1 MTPALGCIADDM
13 TGASDLAALL
23 ARSGARVSL
32 RFGVPDA
39 SDGSPD
45 DIEVIALKIRTVPVA
60 EAVAQA
66 RAALGW
72 LRAAGARRFFWK
84 YCSTFD
90 STPQGNIGPVA
101 EALMADLG
109 APATIYA
116 PSFPENGRTVWMGNL
131 FVGRQPLA
139 ESPMRDHPLTP
150 MRDSDL
156 TRLLAPQ
163 VRGRVALVD
172 GPTVAR
178 GPDAIRA
185 AFDAAV
191 ADGVAHVVTDA
202 VDDAGLEAIA
212 AALADLPLLT
222 GGSALARP
230 LPALLRAAGMLS
242 PATGAAALALP
253 PGPAL
258 VLSGSCSAMTRR
270 QVAAMI
276 AAGAPALRL
285 DPLALDRDGV
295 GAARDWLAAQSPQT
309 PALVYATAE
318 PEAVRAAQDR
328 LGREVA
334 GALVESAMAQLA
346 QDARAR
352 GVTRLVVAG
361 GETSGAVVAALCVRR
376 LVIGPEIAP
385 GVPWTRAQDGAGP
398 FGLALKSGN
407 FGGPAF
413 FAQAL
418 AMASAA

>member
-1 MTPALGCIADDM
+1 MTPALGCIADDV

-39 SDGSPD
+39 DED
-45 DIEVIALKIRTVPVA
+45 ADEIEVIALKIRTVPVA

-101 EALMADLG
+101 EALTADLG

-156 TRLLAPQ
+156 TRLLGRQ
-163 VRGRVALVD
+163 VRGRVGLVD
-172 GPTVAR
+172 GPTVAQ

-191 ADGVAHVVTDA
+191 ADGVAHVVADA
-202 VDDAGLEAIA
+202 VDDAGLDAIA
-212 AALADLPLLT
+212 AACADLPLLT

-230 LPALLRAAGMLS
+230 LPALLRAAGELA
-242 PATGAAALALP
+242 PPAAAASLALP
-253 PGPAL
+253 AGPAL

-276 AAGAPALRL
+276 DAGAPALRL
-285 DPLALDRDGV
+285 DPLAIARDGIA
-295 GAARDWLAAQSPQT
+295 AARDWLAAQTPDR
-309 PALVYATAE
+309 PALVYATAD
-318 PEAVRAAQDR
+318 PDAVRQAQDR
-328 LGREVA
+328 LGREAA
-334 GALVESAMAQLA
+334 GSLVEDAMARLA

-352 GVTRLVVAG
+352 GVTRIVVAG
-361 GETSGAVVAALCVRR
+361 GETSGAVVAALGVRR
-376 LVIGPEIAP
+376 LAIGREIAP
-385 GVPWTRAQDGAGP
+385 GVPWTRAQDAAGP

-407 FGGPAF
+407 FGGPEF

-418 AMASAA
+418 AAASAA

>member
-1 MTPALGCIADDM
+1 MTPALGCIADDV

-39 SDGSPD
+39 DEAAD
-45 DIEVIALKIRTVPVA
+45 EIEVIALKIRTVPA
-60 EAVAQA
+60 ADAVGQA
-66 RAALGW
+66 RAALAW
-72 LRAAGARRFFWK
+72 LRAAGAQRFFWK

-90 STPQGNIGPVA
+90 STARGNIGPVA

-109 APATIYA
+109 ASATIYA

-156 TRLLAPQ
+156 TRLLAAQ
-163 VRGRVALVD
+163 VRGRVGLID
-172 GPTVAR
+172 GPTVAH
-178 GPDAIRA
+178 GPAAIRA

-202 VDDAGLEAIA
+202 VNDAGLDAIA
-212 AALADLPLLT
+212 AAFADLPVLT

-230 LPALLRAAGMLS
+230 LPALLRAAGQLS

-276 AAGAPALRL
+276 EAGAPALRL
-285 DPLALDRDGV
+285 DPLALVRDGV
-295 GAARDWLAAQSPQT
+295 GAARDWVAAQP
-309 PALVYATAE
+309 PDAPVLVYATAE
-318 PEAVRAAQDR
+318 PDAVRAAQDH
-328 LGREVA
+328 LGREAA
-334 GALVESAMAQLA
+334 GTLVEEAMARLA
-346 QDARAR
+346 RPATRWAGWRA
-352 GVTRLVVAG
+352 
-361 GETSGAVVAALCVRR
+361 
-376 LVIGPEIAP
+376 
-385 GVPWTRAQDGAGP
+385 
-398 FGLALKSGN
+398 
-407 FGGPAF
+407 
-413 FAQAL
+413 
-418 AMASAA
+418 